1 MRTFSLS
8 SSVLLIAILFTAN
21 YLPAQAEE
29 DVDRTLFSLAQSLAK
44 HVDHGPASP
53 MNWAL
58 LNPMKE
64 SKVLGESRDSML
76 SVLEPREGQVVEL
89 ALSHPVLLLSEEGKP
104 ISLEPQVDSISMK
117 VDSASPLVI
126 MKGQLH
132 AILRWER
139 EFFIMASSFGPSW
152 ADYST
157 GSNGAGE
164 IVISFGYRL
173 DKVED
178 PLGMLSALL
187 RIVQETFNGI
197 EDSAQYGAFVPGRI
211 RDIQRID
218 QIPKFTQDNLRFYF
232 NIGLRDFAADHKD
245 FLMKSLGS
253 LSAARIRNTQKR
265 MKQGFEDGSH
275 QGVGYLL
282 DNRGEQYLIFNIFI
296 KAYDFR
302 DAFGAPFL
310 KALLQTPAPQ
320 SIEKRFLAPGG
331 GSLCTRRL
339 SSSPRVL
346 H

>member
-1 MRTFSLS
+1 MRTFSVS

-29 DVDRTLFSLAQSLAK
+29 DVDRTLFFLAQSLAK
-44 HVDHGPASP
+44 HADHGPASP

-58 LNPMKE
+58 LTPMKE

-89 ALSHPVLLLSEEGKP
+89 ALSHPVLLLSEEGNP
-104 ISLEPQVDSISMK
+104 ISLEPQVDSISME
-117 VDSASPLVI
+117 VDSSLPLVI
-126 MKGQLH
+126 VKGQLH
-132 AILRWER
+132 AILRWEK

-152 ADYST
+152 ADIRT
-157 GSNGAGE
+157 GSNGPGE
-164 IVISFGYRL
+164 IVISLGYKL
-173 DKVED
+173 DIVES
-178 PLGMLSALL
+178 PLAMSQDLL
-187 RIVQETFNGI
+187 RIVHEAFQGI
-197 EDSAQYGAFVPGRI
+197 EDPAKYEAFVAGRI
-211 RDIQRID
+211 RNIQRID

-245 FLMKSLGS
+245 FLMKSLSGVRQSGS
-253 LSAARIRNTQKR
+253 ENG
-265 MKQGFEDGSH
+265 MKQLLEGGTH

-282 DNRGEQYLIFNIFI
+282 DNRGEQYFIFNTFI
-296 KAYDFR
+296 EVYDFQNT
-302 DAFGAPFL
+302 FGAPFL

-331 GSLCTRRL
+331 GSLCTRQL

>member
-1 MRTFSLS
+1 MRMIRVS
-8 SSVLLIAILFTAN
+8 SSVLLLGILFTAT
-21 YLPAQAEE
+21 YLPAKAEE
-29 DVDRTLFSLAQSLAK
+29 DVDRTLFALAQSLAK
-44 HVDHGPASP
+44 YADHGPASP

-58 LNPMKE
+58 LTPMKE

-76 SVLEPREGQVVEL
+76 SVLEPREGQIVEL

-104 ISLEPQVDSISMK
+104 ISLKPQVDSVSME
-117 VDSASPLVI
+117 VDSVSPLVI

-132 AILRWER
+132 AILRWEK

-152 ADYST
+152 ADYYT

-178 PLGMLSALL
+178 PLGMAPALL
-187 RIVQETFNGI
+187 RIVQETFNGF
-197 EDSAQYGAFVPGRI
+197 EDSAEYEAFVAGRI
-211 RDIQRID
+211 RDIRGID

-253 LSAARIRNTQKR
+253 LSGARIRNTQKR
-265 MKQGFEDGSH
+265 MKQGFEEGSH
-275 QGVGYLL
+275 QGVGFLL

-296 KAYDFR
+296 KAHDLR

-331 GSLCTRRL
+331 ESLCTRQL
-339 SSSPRVL
+339 SSSSRVL

>member
-1 MRTFSLS
+1 MRMVRVS
-8 SSVLLIAILFTAN
+8 SSVLLLGILFTAT

-44 HVDHGPASP
+44 YADHGPASP

-58 LNPMKE
+58 LTPMIE

-76 SVLEPREGQVVEL
+76 SVLEPREGQIVEL

-104 ISLEPQVDSISMK
+104 ISLKPQVDSVSME
-117 VDSASPLVI
+117 VDSVSPLVI

-132 AILRWER
+132 AILRWEK

-152 ADYST
+152 ADYYT

-178 PLGMLSALL
+178 PLGMAPALL
-187 RIVQETFNGI
+187 RIVQETFNGF
-197 EDSAQYGAFVPGRI
+197 EDSAEYEAFVAGRI
-211 RDIQRID
+211 RDIRGID

-232 NIGLRDFAADHKD
+232 NIGLRDFAADHRD

-253 LSAARIRNTQKR
+253 LSGARIRNTQKR
-265 MKQGFEDGSH
+265 MKQGFEEGSH
-275 QGVGYLL
+275 QGVGFLL

-296 KAYDFR
+296 KAHDLR

-331 GSLCTRRL
+331 ESLCTRQL
-339 SSSPRVL
+339 SSSSRVL